1 MYIFVTVQEK
11 ERYYADGPAGCN
23 KARLELASRQR
34 CLVVPYQEFDMALVQ
49 DLQPRAVVMSGFGGH
64 IQSRK
69 VRWFLGIDEVL
80 HKVDLP
86 ILCICGSHQVLGFS
100 FNKDLRRVRQLRDE
114 PIRKIKPNEDFPH
127 RAQGDPKYDLSG
139 FFVADGFFPI
149 TRIKPDPIFGG
160 LPKRMIM
167 RCSHY
172 CEVKELPPSFELLA
186 SSAHCQI
193 EAMRHRERPLYGTQ
207 FHPEAYEAPFFHGRM
222 LLENF
227 AKIVRDFWAT
237 RDSARAS
244 RRTSG

>member
-1 MYIFVTVQEK
+1 
-11 ERYYADGPAGCN
+11 
-23 KARLELASRQR
+23 
-34 CLVVPYQEFDMALVQ
+34 MALVQ
-49 DLQPRAVVMSGFGGH
+49 DLKPRAIVMSGFGGH

-69 VRWFLGIDEVL
+69 VKWFLGIDEVL

-100 FNKDLRRVRQLRDE
+100 FNKDLGRVKQLRDE

-127 RAQGDPKYDLSG
+127 RAQGDPKCDLSR

-149 TRIKPDPIFGG
+149 TRIKPDPLFGR

-186 SSAHCQI
+186 SSAHCRI
-193 EAMRHRERPLYGTQ
+193 EAMRHQERPLYGTQ
-207 FHPEAYEAPFFHGRM
+207 FHPETYETPFFHGRV

-227 AKIVRDFWAT
+227 AKIVRDFWVR
-237 RDSARAS
+237 RDSDGAS
-244 RRTSG
+244 RTTSG